1 MRKRC
6 EKCTY
11 SNRKEELNGKRRKQ
25 INLTNIGTDDN
36 IKELDKSQTKYLGR
50 VQRQELLL
58 REHERRRWEGRWQVC
73 KGKTTL
79 HVGGLDHEMDWKKSQ
94 WTMKMQGR
102 KWRLSMC

>member
-36 IKELDKSQTKYLGR
+36 IKE
-50 VQRQELLL
+50 
-58 REHERRRWEGRWQVC
+58 
-73 KGKTTL
+73 
-79 HVGGLDHEMDWKKSQ
+79 
-94 WTMKMQGR
+94 
-102 KWRLSMC
+102 